1 MASTKIF
8 KDFVLEQLNL
18 LENVTYKPMMGEFLL
33 YCKGIYFG
41 GIFDDRF
48 LIKSTT
54 TNKDLNL
61 KSATPYEGAKP
72 MLLIENLED
81 KEYLK
86 KVATQTING
95 LKKINK

>member
-8 KDFVLEQLNL
+8 KDFLLEQLNL
-18 LENVTYKPMMGEFLL
+18 LDNVTYKPMMGEFLI

-48 LIKSTT
+48 LIKSTP
-54 TNKDLNL
+54 TNEDLNL
-61 KSATPYEGAKP
+61 KSAIPYEGAKP

-86 KVATQTING
+86 MVVTQTING
-95 LKKINK
+95 LKK

>member
-72 MLLIENLED
+72 MLLIENLEN

-86 KVATQTING
+86 KVVTQTING
-95 LKKINK
+95 LKK